1 MYTFI
6 AQKDAKYFTLI
17 VLYKKNGL
25 LCLLL

>member
-1 MYTFI
+1 MRTLI

>member
-1 MYTFI
+1 MCTFI